1 MSAKIRKRREKLW
14 ADVGG
19 KCYWCGVDT
28 VMPERGKHN
37 AIPFDN
43 LATVDHL
50 RTRLHNDSRQEPNTN
65 NEERTV
71 LACWKCNNTRGVLDQ
86 KSVQP
91 ITIRIQEREC
101 EST

>member
-14 ADVGG
+14 TEVEG

-37 AIPFDN
+37 AKPFDN

-50 RTRLHNDSRQEPNTN
+50 RSRLHNNLRQEPNDS

-71 LACWKCNNTRGVLDQ
+71 LACWKCNNIRGVLDQ
-86 KSVQP
+86 KSTQK
-91 ITIRIQEREC
+91 IIIRIQEPQC
-101 EST
+101 KLT